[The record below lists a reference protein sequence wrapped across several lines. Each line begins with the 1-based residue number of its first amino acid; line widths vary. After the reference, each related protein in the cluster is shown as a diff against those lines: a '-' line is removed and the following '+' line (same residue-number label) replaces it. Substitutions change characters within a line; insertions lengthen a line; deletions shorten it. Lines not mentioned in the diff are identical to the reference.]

1 MAVFAAY
8 AFNEGGG
15 TTVTDY
21 SGNGRNMTI
30 SGTNSW
36 VAGKYYPFAFQAG
49 ASGSDGAIWNNG
61 SAIAALSG
69 DVTVQLWYQHTTTSN
84 TISHAGG
91 LYSSPGTSRLSVYS
105 WRNRP
110 AGVIS
115 SSPHA
120 TLRDSAS
127 TIFDAGVNGTS
138 TDSSWHNVAWIYHS
152 NGTIDE
158 YLDGTLLSPA
168 VSPTTTNPIGTTV
181 VEIGAGSSLSGA
193 LAQAAV
199 QDMRIFDTALTGS
212 DVTKYMNTP
221 VYTAPPQVLYQM
233 RSM

>member
-1 MAVFAAY
+1 MSVYGAW
-8 AFNEGGG
+8 AFDEGSGS
-15 TTVTDY
+15 TIIDY
-21 SGNGRNMTI
+21 SGNSRNMTV
-30 SGTNSW
+30 SGSNSW
-36 VAGKYYPFAFQAG
+36 IAGEGAYANAFQAG

-158 YLDGTLLSPA
+158 YLDGTLLSPV
-168 VSPTTTNPIGTTV
+168 VSPTHPTARRPILFFHCM
-181 VEIGAGSSLSGA
+181 ASSPS
-193 LAQAAV
+193 
-199 QDMRIFDTALTGS
+199 F
-212 DVTKYMNTP
+212 KTP
-221 VYTAPPQVLYQM
+221 GIYGPERRNSRHAHPIRPS
-233 RSM
+233 RG